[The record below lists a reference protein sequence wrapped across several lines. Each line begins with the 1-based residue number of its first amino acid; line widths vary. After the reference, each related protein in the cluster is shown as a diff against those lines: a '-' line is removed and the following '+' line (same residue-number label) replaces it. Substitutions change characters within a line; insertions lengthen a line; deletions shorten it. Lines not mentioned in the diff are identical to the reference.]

1 MKVWIFIL
9 FSQVLTQL
17 IPKKDG
23 QLDLLA
29 KRGKNKANKNS
40 NKKSNKK
47 DKNKKQTYNAY
58 AVRPPKIPFAPE
70 PVYNYPK
77 PAPPKNVT
85 IPPPKPSRQLGVSY
99 KVKNRENSFI
109 SVLAL

>member
-29 KRGKNKANKNS
+29 KRGKNKTNKKS
-40 NKKSNKK
+40 NKKSDKK

-58 AVRPPKIPFAPE
+58 AVSPPKIPFAPE

-85 IPPPKPSRQLGVSY
+85 ITPPKPSRQLGVSY
-99 KVKNRENSFI
+99 KVKNQKNYFI